1 MSTLLVIPAFNEEQT
16 LPGLVEAI
24 RKHVPDV
31 MVIDDGSEDA
41 TTLVSMLAG
50 AMVHR
55 LKDNM
60 GKGEALK
67 TAFEYALVKG
77 YDHVITMDGDG
88 QHNPEDLLN
97 FLPLLEQYDLIL
109 GNRMD
114 DSGRVPLLRRIANR
128 TSSMIVSALCFQRIH
143 DSQTGFRAYSA
154 NLLRKVT
161 LYSSRY
167 DMETEVI
174 IKAARKRLRIGH
186 THIQT
191 IYAGEVSRFR
201 NLKDSARFF
210 WVLVKSFTW
219 W

>member
-1 MSTLLVIPAFNEEQT
+1 
-16 LPGLVEAI
+16 
-24 RKHVPDV
+24 
-31 MVIDDGSEDA
+31 
-41 TTLVSMLAG
+41 
-50 AMVHR
+50 
-55 LKDNM
+55 
-60 GKGEALK
+60 
-67 TAFEYALVKG
+67 
-77 YDHVITMDGDG
+77 
-88 QHNPEDLLN
+88 
-97 FLPLLEQYDLIL
+97 
-109 GNRMD
+109 
-114 DSGRVPLLRRIANR
+114 
-128 TSSMIVSALCFQRIH
+128 
-143 DSQTGFRAYSA
+143 
-154 NLLRKVT
+154 